1 MAKRRGIGDLFFI
14 KRRPKWRIAK
24 EWQRPESDDAL
35 KALIA
40 AEDFVTEDDITA
52 FIERVR
58 PKNESGRPVALADFK
73 TVLSDLAILHNFDF
87 IGEYFKNN
95 QASQHY
101 QNLYYRYNWLFGTF
115 AVLTTLAT
123 VLTLAVAGSPANSP
137 ERMSTAILAAV
148 MGAMTTFLGT
158 RMRTVQPQR
167 RWYTHRRRTEALRS
181 HYFLFLAHARPYR
194 GTDYQ
199 RQSQLYVTTAQVE
212 SIGKTSAS
220 TAETRQVP
228 AESESFATSEH
239 EEYET
244 AFIKESYIHKRYDR
258 QLAWYEDR
266 VGEFEENSSFTALV
280 SGILLAIASIAAA
293 FSAFVDGGW
302 AQIVI
307 TVIPSAAATLVSAQQ
322 IYGWD
327 RQAGLYEE
335 TISRLKDLRG
345 KLKLDNPAVDNER
358 EVADAVAA
366 CEAVFS
372 SESDQWGQDVLQS
385 PMQDNRTVLLEQL
398 DDTLEQINLPGEVKQ
413 RIRKL
418 AEGSDQLRRTPT
430 EVANPVEPPVS

>member
-1 MAKRRGIGDLFFI
+1 
-14 KRRPKWRIAK
+14 
-24 EWQRPESDDAL
+24 
-35 KALIA
+35 
-40 AEDFVTEDDITA
+40 
-52 FIERVR
+52 
-58 PKNESGRPVALADFK
+58 
-73 TVLSDLAILHNFDF
+73 
-87 IGEYFKNN
+87 
-95 QASQHY
+95 
-101 QNLYYRYNWLFGTF
+101 
-115 AVLTTLAT
+115 
-123 VLTLAVAGSPANSP
+123 
-137 ERMSTAILAAV
+137 
-148 MGAMTTFLGT
+148 
-158 RMRTVQPQR
+158 
-167 RWYTHRRRTEALRS
+167 
-181 HYFLFLAHARPYR
+181 
-194 GTDYQ
+194 
-199 RQSQLYVTTAQVE
+199 
-212 SIGKTSAS
+212 
-220 TAETRQVP
+220 
-228 AESESFATSEH
+228 
-239 EEYET
+239 
-244 AFIKESYIHKRYDR
+244 
-258 QLAWYEDR
+258 
-266 VGEFEENSSFTALV
+266 
-280 SGILLAIASIAAA
+280 
-293 FSAFVDGGW
+293 
-302 AQIVI
+302 VI